1 MDRFRAVLT
10 EFEAVEQKSLRAS
23 YQELQQLRDV
33 NVLVIIFGVAI
44 GCLGVAIAKRL
55 FINLATDLQARESLL
70 QESKNLISAI
80 FSNVVDGVVTLDA
93 QGQIESCNHAAIAMF
108 GYDPSTLI
116 GQNWQMLLANQDLMT
131 PIPTPTRTEAGEMG
145 KLWQTMGQRKN
156 GEYFPIEISISKI
169 ELDSRQI
176 EIIRDITRRQQTE
189 AKLQARAEELIK
201 LNLQLSR
208 INATLAERNQELDKF
223 AYVTSHDLKAP
234 LRAIANLAHWISE
247 DLAEDLPPENQHQ
260 LKLLRG
266 RVDRLESLLDG
277 LLKYSRVGRTNL
289 PIELVD
295 VNQLVADVVKLI
307 APPSTFKIK
316 ISPDLPILKTRQL
329 LLKQVLIS
337 LIGNAI
343 EHHPSPAGTVEI
355 TAIDL
360 GDRYE
365 FAIADDGQGI
375 EPQYHEKIYTI
386 FQTLQARDTH
396 ESTGIGLAIVK
407 KIVESE
413 GGKIGL
419 KSSLGR
425 GATFSFTWLKQSI
438 TP

>member
-1 MDRFRAVLT
+1 MLFR
-10 EFEAVEQKSLRAS
+10 S
-23 YQELQQLRDV
+23 
-33 NVLVIIFGVAI
+33 
-44 GCLGVAIAKRL
+44 
-55 FINLATDLQARESLL
+55 
-70 QESKNLISAI
+70 
-80 FSNVVDGVVTLDA
+80 
-93 QGQIESCNHAAIAMF
+93 
-108 GYDPSTLI
+108 
-116 GQNWQMLLANQDLMT
+116 
-131 PIPTPTRTEAGEMG
+131 
-145 KLWQTMGQRKN
+145 
-156 GEYFPIEISISKI
+156 
-169 ELDSRQI
+169 
-176 EIIRDITRRQQTE
+176 
-189 AKLQARAEELIK
+189 
-201 LNLQLSR
+201 
-208 INATLAERNQELDKF
+208 ELDKF

-266 RVDRLESLLDG
+266 RVDRMESLLDG
-277 LLKYSRVGRTNL
+277 LLEYSRVGRTNL

-295 VNQLVADVVKLI
+295 VNELVADVVKLI

-316 ISPDLPILKTRQL
+316 ISPDLPILKTCQL
-329 LLKQVLIS
+329 LLKQVFIS

-375 EPQYHEKIYTI
+375 EPQYHERIYTI

-407 KIVESE
+407 KIVE
-413 GGKIGL
+413 IG
-419 KSSLGR
+419 R
-425 GATFSFTWLKQSI
+425 AHV
-438 TP
+438 